1 MQRSHAEVC
10 AQNHFQMIHLS
21 QVAVFLTDIHGSK
34 EDLELLRFFLKRI
47 QSTRYI
53 NVYQVQHI
61 WSMILLWFL
70 KREAGRETTE
80 EQK

>member
-61 WSMILLWFL
+61 WSMILLWF
-70 KREAGRETTE
+70 
-80 EQK
+80 